1 MTGHFITSPRLV
13 IFDSFEVPC
22 VERIA
27 LIGRQIEPGL
37 HEWRYVAA
45 LDRFHPGKVVSQRGR
60 IDAAVPVSD
69 FGIQLELNERE
80 NGGWWLEALTVS
92 ESRVRDDFGQVRH
105 WQILPNGS
113 EAVRIKTSLVAYL
126 LLLAARAA
134 ANDTHKFSERT
145 AA

>member
-1 MTGHFITSPRLV
+1 MTGQLITSPRLV

-69 FGIQLELNERE
+69 FGMQLELSERE
-80 NGGWWLEALTVS
+80 NGWWLEALTVS
-92 ESRVRDDFGQVRH
+92 ESRARDDFGQIRH

-113 EAVRIKTSLVAYL
+113 EATRIKTSLVAYL
-126 LLLAARAA
+126 LLLAARTV
-134 ANDTHKFSERT
+134 ANDTHMTTERT